1 MTREEV
7 DRWLADYVE
16 AWKAYD
22 RDKIAELFADDINYR
37 YHPGDDPIVGRDAV
51 VQSWLGE
58 GDHADASDRD
68 EPDTFEAAY
77 RAVAV
82 DGDRAATRPA
92 GQHRRKARETE
103 RPGAVRTGLIAEV
116 EPFED
121 VERARRRR
129 RSGATDRWPYMIPV
143 A

>member
-7 DRWLADYVE
+7 DRWLAGYVE
-16 AWKAYD
+16 AWKTYD
-22 RDKIAELFADDINYR
+22 RDRIAELFADDINYR

-58 GDHADASDRD
+58 GDHPDASDRD

-82 DGDRAATRPA
+82 DGDRAVATGISSYREEP
-92 GQHRRKARETE
+92 GGPIVRVYDNCFVMQFDSEGRCREFTEWFMERKNA
-103 RPGAVRTGLIAEV
+103 
-116 EPFED
+116 
-121 VERARRRR
+121 
-129 RSGATDRWPYMIPV
+129 
-143 A
+143 

>member
-1 MTREEV
+1 VTREEV
-7 DRWLADYVE
+7 DRWLAGYVE
-16 AWKAYD
+16 AWKTYD

-58 GDHADASDRD
+58 GDHPDASDRD

-82 DGDRAATRPA
+82 DGDRAVATGISSYREEP
-92 GQHRRKARETE
+92 GGPIVRVYDNCFVMQFDSEGRCREFTEWFMGRKNA
-103 RPGAVRTGLIAEV
+103 
-116 EPFED
+116 
-121 VERARRRR
+121 
-129 RSGATDRWPYMIPV
+129 
-143 A
+143 

>member
-1 MTREEV
+1 VTREEV
-7 DRWLADYVE
+7 DRWLAGYVE
-16 AWKAYD
+16 AWKTYD

-58 GDHADASDRD
+58 GDHPDASDRD

-82 DGDRAATRPA
+82 DGDRAVATGISSYREEP
-92 GQHRRKARETE
+92 GGPIVRVYDNCFVMQFDSEGRCREFTEWFMERKNA
-103 RPGAVRTGLIAEV
+103 
-116 EPFED
+116 
-121 VERARRRR
+121 
-129 RSGATDRWPYMIPV
+129 
-143 A
+143 

>member
-16 AWKAYD
+16 AWKTYD
-22 RDKIAELFADDINYR
+22 RAKIEALFADDINYR

-58 GDHADASDRD
+58 GDHPDASDRD

-82 DGDRAATRPA
+82 DGDRAVATGISSYREEP
-92 GQHRRKARETE
+92 GGPIVRVYDNCFVMQFDSEGRCREFTEWFMQRKSA
-103 RPGAVRTGLIAEV
+103 
-116 EPFED
+116 
-121 VERARRRR
+121 
-129 RSGATDRWPYMIPV
+129 
-143 A
+143 

>member
-7 DRWLADYVE
+7 DRWLAGYVE
-16 AWKAYD
+16 AWKTYD

-58 GDHADASDRD
+58 GDHPDASDRD

-82 DGDRAATRPA
+82 DGDRAVATGISSYRDEP
-92 GQHRRKARETE
+92 GGPIVRVYDNCFVMQFDSEGRCREFTEWFMQRKSA
-103 RPGAVRTGLIAEV
+103 
-116 EPFED
+116 
-121 VERARRRR
+121 
-129 RSGATDRWPYMIPV
+129 
-143 A
+143 